1 MTTCEWSGA
10 DVIMI
15 FTADA
20 ATLRPYGAA
29 VTVCCVQV
37 QEGNCCMLGP
47 GHIIPGNLAS
57 SKLLSQFLHAL
68 NFFGNKKQPQHPRP
82 IGILFSLNLMIKKQD
97 VTTVDG
103 PRLARSYWNVK
114 YSLWAAWATNV
125 LPVVTELPH
134 LLSPGAHC
142 SSDQTSLYWRG

>member
-1 MTTCEWSGA
+1 MLNPDILTVNLQLPFMSKYAPLHCAGEEIWSAIIIISLWLHTYEWSGA
-10 DVIMI
+10 DVMMI

-29 VTVCCVQV
+29 ITVCCVQV

-82 IGILFSLNLMIKKQD
+82 IGILFSLNLMINKF
-97 VTTVDG
+97 
-103 PRLARSYWNVK
+103 A
-114 YSLWAAWATNV
+114 
-125 LPVVTELPH
+125 
-134 LLSPGAHC
+134 LL
-142 SSDQTSLYWRG
+142 